1 MSFKLTC
8 LIKKKKQA
16 KQPVKMKEYLK
27 YVVNYF
33 SNVDK
38 FIINK

>member
-8 LIKKKKQA
+8 LIKKPQA

-27 YVVNYF
+27 YMVDYF